1 MLLYMNI
8 VISMACVPLDGHN
21 IRKLL
26 EENAK
31 IIPYAD
37 LCMYSHIDKLL
48 HKTYDYV
55 VVLLDDHHFHNES
68 PCAFPC
74 TGHKKATT
82 KGHWIAILK
91 YHNEYELFDS
101 ISENSMKYMKQPL
114 FSQLFD
120 GKTCYV
126 NTVPFQKTDENIST
140 CGHHVVH
147 RVYHFIKQRMN
158 LDDYIVLMS
167 DLKMQK
173 VGGYDFI
180 VSDFVLER
188 YKKSKHQLNNQ
199 CIKNLLC

>member
-1 MLLYMNI
+1 
-8 VISMACVPLDGHN
+8 MACVPLDGHN

-37 LCMYSHIDKLL
+37 LCLYSHIDKLL

-74 TGHKKATT
+74 TGHKKTTT

-114 FSQLFD
+114 FIQLFD
-120 GKTCYV
+120 GKTCHV
-126 NTVPFQKTDENIST
+126 TTVPFQKTMKIYR
-140 CGHHVVH
+140 HVVIML
-147 RVYHFIKQRMN
+147 FIEFIIIKQRMN

-188 YKKSKHQLNNQ
+188 YKNSKHQLNSQ